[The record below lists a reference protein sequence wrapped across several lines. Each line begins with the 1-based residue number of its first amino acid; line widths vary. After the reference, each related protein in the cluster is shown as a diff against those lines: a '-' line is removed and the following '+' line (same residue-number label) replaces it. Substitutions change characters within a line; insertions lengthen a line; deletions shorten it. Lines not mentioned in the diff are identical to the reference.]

1 MKIVAIEAYKL
12 FQAIKLHFVRKS
24 FNYFKSGGSVK
35 ITEKAF
41 LARRDKFAF
50 YRLAKMYD
58 RDTFIDLSLSN
69 VLYSV
74 SYSKNNQLV
83 LRTNSSLYSL
93 ALLEPEAEDIL
104 IEYQKRFQA
113 LTYNFKQDLKKILDW
128 AHDNEC
134 TVDRILDPGD
144 SYPPLLTM
152 VMQQNISLETLVI
165 INGVINFLPMWN
177 RRIKDEIIWPEF
189 AFKCEKYA
197 PFVLQ
202 RIDLESMKKVIKDEL
217 CS

>member
-1 MKIVAIEAYKL
+1 MKIVALEAYKL
-12 FQAIKLHFVRKS
+12 FHSIKLHFTRKS
-24 FNYFKSGGSVK
+24 FDFFKSGGRVR
-35 ITEKAF
+35 ITEQAF

-83 LRTNSSLYSL
+83 LRTNSSLYSMK
-93 ALLEPEAEDIL
+93 LLEPEAEDVL
-104 IEYQKRFQA
+104 TQYQKRFQA
-113 LTYNFKQDLKKILDW
+113 LTYNFKQDLNKILDW
-128 AHDNEC
+128 AHDNQC

-152 VMQQNISLETLVI
+152 VMQENISLETLVI
-165 INGVINFLPMWN
+165 INGVINFSPMWN
-177 RRIKDEIIWPEF
+177 RRIQDEIIWPEF

-202 RIDLESMKKVIKDEL
+202 RIDLESMKKIIKNEL

>member
-1 MKIVAIEAYKL
+1 MKIVALEAYKL
-12 FQAIKLHFVRKS
+12 FHSIKLHFTRKS
-24 FNYFKSGGSVK
+24 FDFFKSGGRVR
-35 ITEKAF
+35 ITEQAF

-58 RDTFIDLSLSN
+58 RDTFIDLTLAN
-69 VLYSV
+69 VLKS
-74 SYSKNNQLV
+74 
-83 LRTNSSLYSL
+83 SSLYSMK
-93 ALLEPEAEDIL
+93 LLEPEAEDVL
-104 IEYQKRFQA
+104 TQYQKRFQA
-113 LTYNFKQDLKKILDW
+113 LTYNFKQDLNKILDW
-128 AHDNEC
+128 AHDNQC

-152 VMQQNISLETLVI
+152 VMQENISLETLVI

-189 AFKCEKYA
+189 AFKCERYT

>member
-1 MKIVAIEAYKL
+1 MKIVALEAYKL
-12 FQAIKLHFVRKS
+12 FHSIKLHFTRKS
-24 FNYFKSGGSVK
+24 FDYFKSGGRVR
-35 ITEKAF
+35 ITEQAF

-58 RDTFIDLSLSN
+58 RDTFIDLTLAN
-69 VLYSV
+69 VL
-74 SYSKNNQLV
+74 K
-83 LRTNSSLYSL
+83 NSSLYSMK
-93 ALLEPEAEDIL
+93 LLEPEAEDIL
-104 IEYQKRFQA
+104 TQHQKRYQA
-113 LTYNFKQDLKKILDW
+113 LTYNFKQDLGKILDW
-128 AHDNEC
+128 TQE
-134 TVDRILDPGD
+134 TGLSVDKILDPGD

-152 VMQQNISLETLVI
+152 TMQNSISLETLII

-177 RRIKDEIIWPEF
+177 RRIQDGIIWPEF
-189 AFKCEKYA
+189 AFKCEKYI

>member
-24 FNYFKSGGSVK
+24 FDYFKSGGRVR
-35 ITEKAF
+35 ITEQAF

-58 RDTFIDLSLSN
+58 RDTFIDLTLSN
-69 VLYSV
+69 VL
-74 SYSKNNQLV
+74 K
-83 LRTNSSLYSL
+83 NSSLYSMK
-93 ALLEPEAEDIL
+93 LLEPEAEDVL
-104 IEYQKRFQA
+104 TQYQKRFQA
-113 LTYNFKQDLKKILDW
+113 LTYNFKQDLNKILDW
-128 AHDNEC
+128 AHDNQC

-152 VMQQNISLETLVI
+152 VMQENISLETLVI

-177 RRIKDEIIWPEF
+177 RRIKDEIIWPDF
-189 AFKCEKYA
+189 AFKCEKYT

>member
-58 RDTFIDLSLSN
+58 RDTFIDLTLSN
-69 VLYSV
+69 VL
-74 SYSKNNQLV
+74 K
-83 LRTNSSLYSL
+83 NSSLYSMK
-93 ALLEPEAEDIL
+93 LLEPEAEDVL
-104 IEYQKRFQA
+104 TQYQKRFQA

-128 AHDNEC
+128 AHDNQC

-189 AFKCEKYA
+189 AFKCERYT

>member
-12 FQAIKLHFVRKS
+12 FQAIRLHFVRKS

-58 RDTFIDLSLSN
+58 RDTFIDLTLAN
-69 VLYSV
+69 VLKS
-74 SYSKNNQLV
+74 
-83 LRTNSSLYSL
+83 SSLYSMK
-93 ALLEPEAEDIL
+93 LLEPEAEDIL

-128 AHDNEC
+128 AHDNQC
-134 TVDRILDPGD
+134 TVDRVLDPGD

-152 VMQQNISLETLVI
+152 VMQENISLETLVI

-202 RIDLESMKKVIKDEL
+202 RIDLESMKKIIKNEL

>member
-1 MKIVAIEAYKL
+1 MKIVALEAYKL
-12 FQAIKLHFVRKS
+12 FHSIKLHFTRRS
-24 FNYFKSGGSVK
+24 FDYFKSGGRVR
-35 ITEKAF
+35 ITEQAF

-58 RDTFIDLSLSN
+58 RDTFIDLTLAN
-69 VLYSV
+69 VL
-74 SYSKNNQLV
+74 K
-83 LRTNSSLYSL
+83 NSSLYSMK
-93 ALLEPEAEDIL
+93 LLEPEAEDVL
-104 IEYQKRFQA
+104 TQYQKRFQA
-113 LTYNFKQDLKKILDW
+113 LTYNFKQDLNKILDW
-128 AHDNEC
+128 AHDNQC

-152 VMQQNISLETLVI
+152 VMQENISLETLVI

-177 RRIKDEIIWPEF
+177 RRIKDEIIWPEC

-197 PFVLQ
+197 SFVLQ
-202 RIDLESMKKVIKDEL
+202 RIDLESMRKVIKDEL